1 MKKRVAL
8 ALVLVLA
15 AVGLAL
21 AARSGA
27 QDDDA
32 LDPLRAAAGSHKLA
46 FDNTFVRV
54 LDVHVPPGGREPR
67 HRHPHGLSVYFTD
80 WTVKVTPDGGAAQV
94 HERKAGS
101 FAWTEAVIHT
111 VENVGKTEGH
121 VLRVEL
127 KF

>member
-1 MKKRVAL
+1 MEKKAILGL
-8 ALVLVLA
+8 ALVLSA
-15 AVGLAL
+15 AVLAL
-21 AARSGA
+21 AARSWA

-32 LDPLRAAAGSHKLA
+32 LDPLRAAAGTHKLA
-46 FDNTFVRV
+46 FENTFVRV
-54 LDVHVPPGGREPR
+54 LDVHVPPGGSEPR

-80 WTVKVTPDGGAAQV
+80 WTVKVAPEGGAAQV

-101 FAWTEAVIHT
+101 FAWNEAVIHT
-111 VENVGKTEGH
+111 VQNVGKTEGH